1 MAEAI
6 LIVDD
11 EEQIRASVRGV
22 LADEGFRVLEAD
34 NGRAALTT
42 IAAEHPRLVLLDIWM
57 PGMDGI
63 EILRQI
69 QERHPD
75 TRVIVISGHGNIDT
89 AVRAT
94 QLGAVDF
101 IEKPFSLDGLL
112 QRVERVL
119 GTSVASEAQAATVLG
134 PVEGRADPKARR
146 RSFDDALP
154 RAAKPRKGRSI
165 AARTL
170 AKSVVVNG
178 RGLHSGMRTG
188 LILQPAPAGTGVVFE
203 SVSADVEIPAHVDY
217 VRSTGYA
224 TTLFRAGAAVKTVEH
239 LLATLHGFGITNLR
253 IKMEGEIPILDGSAV
268 EFCDLLES
276 GGIEV
281 QAEEVEEI
289 VVERRVAIGDP
300 GAGKYIALE
309 PADEFEI
316 DYTLDYPYPVGREH
330 VVYKHGGPQT
340 FRAEIA
346 PARTFGFM
354 KDIAALEQMGLVG
367 GGGLHN
373 CILIGEDGV
382 VNTTLRLESEFAR
395 HKILDI
401 MGDFFLLGR
410 PIRGRIV
417 ARMTGHG
424 DNVALLKQVH
434 GDLGG

>member
-1 MAEAI
+1 MTESI

-34 NGRAALTT
+34 NGLAALRT
-42 IAAEHPRLVLLDIWM
+42 IAAENPKLVLLDIWM
-57 PGMDGI
+57 PEIDGI

-112 QRVERVL
+112 QRVERAL
-119 GTSVASEAQAATVLG
+119 GAPALPPVPAIEVQPAG
-134 PVEGRADPKARR
+134 PLHPRR
-146 RSFDDALP
+146 R
-154 RAAKPRKGRSI
+154 RHKRIKGHCVE
-165 AARTL
+165 ARTL

-178 RGLHSGMRTG
+178 RGLHSGVRTG
-188 LILQPAPAGTGVVFE
+188 LILQPAPPGTGVVFE

-224 TTLFRAGAAVKTVEH
+224 TTLYRGGAAVKTVEH

-276 GGIEV
+276 GGIDM
-281 QAEEVEEI
+281 QDEEVDELI
-289 VVERRVAIGDP
+289 VSRRVSVGDP
-300 GAGKYIALE
+300 QEGKYIALE
-309 PADEFEI
+309 PAEGFEV
-316 DYTLDYPYPVGREH
+316 DYTLDYPHPVGRER
-330 VVYKHGGPQT
+330 VVYKHGGAQT
-340 FRAEIA
+340 FRTEIA

-373 CILIGEDGV
+373 CILIGDDGV
-382 VNTTLRLESEFAR
+382 VNTTLRLENEFAR

-410 PIRGRIV
+410 PVRGRIV
-417 ARMTGHG
+417 ARMTGHS
-424 DNVALLKQVH
+424 DNVALLKRVH
-434 GDLGG
+434 DELLA

>member
-6 LIVDD
+6 LIVDH

-57 PGMDGI
+57 PGVDGI

-112 QRVERVL
+112 HRVERVL
-119 GTSVASEAQAATVLG
+119 GTSVASDAQASTVLS

-146 RSFDDALP
+146 RSFDNALP

-165 AARTL
+165 PARTL

-224 TTLFRAGAAVKTVEH
+224 TTLFRGGAAVKTVEH

-253 IKMEGEIPILDGSAV
+253 IKMEGEIQILDGSAV
-268 EFCDLLES
+268 EISILLES

-281 QAEEVEEI
+281 QAEEVEEL

-309 PADEFEI
+309 PADGFEI
-316 DYTLDYPYPVGREH
+316 DYTLDYPHPV
-330 VVYKHGGPQT
+330 
-340 FRAEIA
+340 
-346 PARTFGFM
+346 
-354 KDIAALEQMGLVG
+354 
-367 GGGLHN
+367 
-373 CILIGEDGV
+373 
-382 VNTTLRLESEFAR
+382 
-395 HKILDI
+395 
-401 MGDFFLLGR
+401 
-410 PIRGRIV
+410 
-417 ARMTGHG
+417 
-424 DNVALLKQVH
+424 
-434 GDLGG
+434 